1 MSNVAVIGAGYVG
14 ITTAACLAH
23 LGHDVRCADVDAER
37 VQRLRKGDIPILEER
52 LPVLVSEGLETR
64 RLQFVVGAAEA
75 VVGADVVFLCVNTPT
90 SDTGAADLRYLD
102 AAAAEIAPLLEPD
115 AVVVTK
121 STAPVG
127 TSRRIQQ
134 ILDEHGGAAKG
145 IRVAS
150 NPEFLREG
158 SAVRDFL
165 KPDRIV
171 VGCDD
176 PSVAVTITDLYRGIH
191 APVVV
196 TDPASAEL
204 IKYASNAYLATRVSF
219 VNAIANLSEAVGA
232 DIRDVALGMGYDAR
246 IGSHYLDP
254 GPGFGG
260 SCLPKDVKA
269 LLHTAEEAG
278 RDLPP
283 LRATLEVNAAQ
294 RSAIVAKIAAA
305 LGDRPLAG
313 AQIAMWGLT
322 FKANTDDLRDSP
334 ALEIAASL
342 IEAGAQVRA
351 YDPVAGEQ
359 AARLMPEI
367 DVVFDPYDACEGAD
381 VMALLTE
388 WEEFRWADFGKVKAA
403 MRGHEIVD
411 TRNAL
416 DASRMRQLGFSYR
429 GVGR

>member
-1 MSNVAVIGAGYVG
+1 MSTVAVIGAGYVG

-23 LGHDVRCADVDAER
+23 LGHDVRCADVDVER
-37 VQRLRKGDIPILEER
+37 VKRLRKGDVPILEER
-52 LPVLVSEGLETR
+52 LPVLVSEGVETR
-64 RLQFVVGAAEA
+64 RLEFVVGAAEA
-75 VVGADVVFLCVNTPT
+75 VPGAQVVFLCVPTPT
-90 SDTGAADLRYLD
+90 SESGAADLSYLD
-102 AAAAEIAPLLEPD
+102 AAAAEIADILEPD

-127 TSRRIQQ
+127 TSRRIQR

-145 IRVAS
+145 VRVAS

-171 VGCDD
+171 IGCDD

-196 TDPASAEL
+196 TDHASAEL
-204 IKYASNAYLATRVSF
+204 IKYASNAYLASRVSF

-246 IGSHYLDP
+246 IGSHYLEP

-260 SCLPKDVKA
+260 SCLPKDVAA
-269 LLHTAEEAG
+269 LLHTAQEAG
-278 RDLPP
+278 TDLPP
-283 LRATLEVNAAQ
+283 LRATLEVNRTQRAAM
-294 RSAIVAKIAAA
+294 VAKIVSA
-305 LGDRPLAG
+305 LDRPVEG
-313 AQIAMWGLT
+313 ARIAIWGLT

-334 ALEIAASL
+334 SLEIAAAL
-342 IEAGAQVRA
+342 IEAGARVSA
-351 YDPVAGEQ
+351 YDPVAGEEV
-359 AARLMPEI
+359 ARRFPEI
-367 DVVFDPYDACEGAD
+367 DVVFDAYEACEGAD
-381 VMALLTE
+381 VVALLTE
-388 WEEFRWADFGKVKAA
+388 WDEFRWVDFGRVLAA
-403 MRGHEIVD
+403 MRGNEVVD
-411 TRNAL
+411 ARNSL